1 MLLVLTLYCAILI
14 AFTMIV
20 LVTVLAM
27 GGGEPAEVQG
37 RVRAFGMDYATSS
50 GVPRAV
56 VSVELDSGE
65 AVNVLGKRGILIG
78 IGDRV
83 VLMRSGGRSS
93 PDVDYRFLRVAEE

>member
-1 MLLVLTLYCAILI
+1 MWMAIALI

-27 GGGEPAEVQG
+27 VSGKPAEVQG
-37 RVRAFGMDYATSS
+37 RVTAFGMDYATSS

-56 VSVELDSGE
+56 VTVELDSGE
-65 AVNVLGKRGILIG
+65 AINVLGKRGILIG

-83 VLMRSGGRSS
+83 VLMRSGRQSS
-93 PDVDYRFLRVAEE
+93 PDVDYRFLRVGDE